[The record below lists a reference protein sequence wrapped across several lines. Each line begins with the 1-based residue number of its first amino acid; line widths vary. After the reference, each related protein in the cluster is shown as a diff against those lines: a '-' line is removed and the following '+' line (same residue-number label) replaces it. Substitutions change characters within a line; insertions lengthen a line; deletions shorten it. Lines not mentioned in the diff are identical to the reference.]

1 MGAKV
6 VNKNGYFNF
15 GGVQKL
21 YTKGAKVVNNGCKSC
36 IQNQFLKICKSMI
49 NKGELEKDE
58 QN

>member
-21 YTKGAKVVNNGCKSC
+21 YTKGAKVVYKMKNIGAITEYTPASNSLYRVQK
-36 IQNQFLKICKSMI
+36 L
-49 NKGELEKDE
+49 
-58 QN
+58 